1 MPMMRA
7 GVSLA
12 MRTASHSGMSASV
25 TAVRIRRSIVATLP
39 LVIVVLIFVCTGHFP
54 DLYWRQIFF
63 YMFLMVVFWIAWGLF
78 ASMLSA
84 MSNDFLNLVKS
95 ISTAIFWLSGIM
107 WDVNK
112 IHIPWLQHLL
122 YFNPVT
128 YIATGYRNC
137 FIYKVWFWEE
147 ARQLGIFI
155 FLLLIMIILA
165 IWAYRKLIKEIP
177 DVL

>member
-1 MPMMRA
+1 MIIVMIIF
-7 GVSLA
+7 
-12 MRTASHSGMSASV
+12 TA
-25 TAVRIRRSIVATLP
+25 TK
-39 LVIVVLIFVCTGHFP
+39 HFP
-54 DLYWRQIFF
+54 DLYWIQILF
-63 YMFLMVVFWIAWGLF
+63 YMFFMVVFWIAWGLF
-78 ASMLSA
+78 ASMLSS
-84 MSNDFLNLVKS
+84 MSNDFLNLIRS

-112 IHIPWLQHLL
+112 IEIAWIQKLL

-147 ARQLGIFI
+147 PVQLGIFM
-155 FLLLIMIILA
+155 LLLVMMIVLA
-165 IWAYRKLIKEIP
+165 VWAYKKLIKEIP